1 MKDNFDKDFDAHFAR
16 DLGRID
22 RRAQPETTD
31 WDQLAQ
37 RLDAAEQRWSW
48 RWLWI
53 GLLPLLLISNGWM
66 WWRLNHLPIGTAA
79 PAIASS
85 SAPEEQPAHVK
96 TVVYDTI
103 YRTVVVTRIIEATNS
118 VLNTKKGTIGS
129 DPAPAV
135 LHNQFSHN
143 TVSEGTQPDITA
155 PTEPS
160 SVTPSATD
168 QPSAP
173 SSVNP
178 TENTPK
184 GSVIPD
190 TMLVF
195 STTMADTSAGPIT
208 APVLPTEETPAQP
221 DATLTTA
228 ISPPTEVH
236 HAPIKVRIG
245 LSAGSA
251 TPLSEH
257 HFQHTHGLSSSVL
270 FDLERGHW
278 GITSGLSY
286 QTFEYQTMRG
296 FDPRLG
302 VDPPVSPGNQYVLRS
317 ITGKNQQLI
326 PFFGVQ
332 YRLRPEKR
340 LSFALGAGYA
350 LRLLKTGAT
359 NYAFEH
365 GSTGADYAYRSHSKP
380 WMVYNSVF
388 LQGQVAL
395 ALKGRWSVFGNWTGL
410 FDEHSLPVSAV
421 QLGVKRRLF

>member
-1 MKDNFDKDFDAHFAR
+1 MKDNFDTDFDAHFAR

-22 RRAQPETTD
+22 RRAQPETAD

-37 RLDAAEQRWSW
+37 RLDATEQRWSW
-48 RWLWI
+48 RWVWI

-66 WWRLNHLPIGTAA
+66 WWRLNHLPTGTATPVVA
-79 PAIASS
+79 PS
-85 SAPEEQPAHVK
+85 SATVEQPAHVK

-103 YRTVVVTRIIEATNS
+103 YRTVVVTRIVEETRP
-118 VLNTKKGTIGS
+118 VLRTAAVDISS
-129 DPAPAV
+129 DPAPAEG
-135 LHNQFSHN
+135 HNQFSPN

-160 SVTPSATD
+160 STTPSATN

-173 SSVNP
+173 SSANP

-184 GSVIPD
+184 VSVIPD
-190 TMLVF
+190 TVLA
-195 STTMADTSAGPIT
+195 SSATTAGPIA
-208 APVLPTEETPAQP
+208 APVLPTAETPAQP
-221 DATLTTA
+221 DTTLTTA
-228 ISPPTEVH
+228 ILPPTEVH

-245 LSAGSA
+245 LSAGGA
-251 TPLSEH
+251 IPLSEH
-257 HFQHTHGLSSSVL
+257 YFQHTHGLSSSVL

-278 GITSGLSY
+278 GLISGLSY

-302 VDPPVSPGNQYVLRS
+302 IDPPVSPGSQYVLRS

-326 PFFGVQ
+326 PYLGVQ

-350 LRLLKTGAT
+350 LRLLKTGT
-359 NYAFEH
+359 TKYTFEH

-380 WMVYNSVF
+380 WMTHHSAFV
-388 LQGQVAL
+388 QGQVAL
-395 ALKGRWSVFGNWTGL
+395 TFKGRWSVFGNWTGL
-410 FDEHSLPVSAV
+410 FDEHSLPVSAA
-421 QLGVKRRLF
+421 QLGIKRRLF